1 MVLRTYSKRL
11 STTANTS
18 DQEVFNKQWPVPVTI
33 RAMKVETSDTAGG
46 DLTVHGTI
54 DGIEFLADSDAKTL
68 EQPDWI
74 PINAGPQVNGKVI
87 IYVDNSHASNT
98 PDISVTLL
106 VDVGVAP
113 PDNMPW
119 IKGEYLSSSSTEAI
133 NKIFD
138 KDAVLAWL
146 YLYFTGG
153 TAKLRVGGNTIMGD
167 DEGFIDEPKF
177 PPQGVPYVQPI
188 PANVELDL
196 VPASATGYYIVAVNK
211 PR

>member
-18 DQEVFNKQWPVPVTI
+18 DQELFSKQWPVPVTI
-33 RAMKVETSDTAGG
+33 KAMKFETSDTAGG

-54 DGIEFLADSDAKTL
+54 DGVEFLADSDAATL
-68 EQPDWI
+68 ESCDWI
-74 PINAGPQVNGKVI
+74 PVNAGPRVNGKFI
-87 IYVDNSHASNT
+87 IYVDNSNATNT
-98 PDISVTLL
+98 PDISVTVI

-119 IKGEYLSSSSTEAI
+119 IKGDYLSSSSTEAI
-133 NKIFD
+133 NKVFD
-138 KDAVLAWL
+138 KDAVLAWV
-146 YLYFTGG
+146 YFNFTAG

-167 DEGFIDEPKF
+167 DEGFIDEPKT
-177 PPQGVPYVQPI
+177 PPQGLTYIQPI

-196 VPASATGYYIVAVNK
+196 VPSSATGSYVVVVNK